1 MSVMA
6 GRGDRMVA
14 EVAMDYLYTEVVNQ
28 ITRSYSTEGADGA
41 APDDAD
47 RELTWRK
54 LEELGFKVA
63 GEAAAAAPGA
73 RARRELVGDF
83 DGAARPRRARS
94 SVDMRGPSNKAPTQL
109 ANRDR

>member
-1 MSVMA
+1 MRTRAVAGTDRERPPLFGSD
-6 GRGDRMVA
+6 GRGRVVHNVA
-14 EVAMDYLYTEVVNQ
+14 P
-28 ITRSYSTEGADGA
+28 
-41 APDDAD
+41 APA
-47 RELTWRK
+47 
-54 LEELGFKVA
+54 EELGFKVA

-109 ANRDR
+109 ADRDR